1 MKKASTSR
9 LKKLPILLGTLL
21 IISVAAYGT
30 RAYFSDST
38 NQQANIELKLGNVEI
53 TTKESTWKVTSNGT
67 ESTSSIV
74 TKDDQKYTSFTNVK
88 PGDSF
93 TRKYTI
99 ENTGS
104 LDAIVGLNYSGKF
117 AAKDVIANSVNN
129 SNTEYDFV
137 VKDTEGPFLISVKGI
152 SKDFQLEPK
161 QSEEYD
167 VTITIDPDAS
177 NKLYNKKN
185 NNIDTVV
192 SNFLNETITV
202 TANQKK

>member
-1 MKKASTSR
+1 MKKAQASR
-9 LKKLPILLGTLL
+9 LKKLPLLLGTLL

-53 TTKESTWKVTSNGT
+53 TTKESKWNVINGT
-67 ESTSSIV
+67 ELESSIV
-74 TKDDQKYTSFTNVK
+74 MKDDQQYTSFTNVK

-129 SNTEYDFV
+129 SNNEYNFV
-137 VKDTEGPFLISVKGI
+137 VRDTEGPFLISVKGI
-152 SKDFQLEPK
+152 SKEFQLKPT

-167 VTITIDPDAS
+167 VTITVDPDANS
-177 NKLYNKKN
+177 DLYNKKKN
-185 NNIDTVV
+185 NNIDTVI
-192 SNFLNETITV
+192 SKFLKETITV